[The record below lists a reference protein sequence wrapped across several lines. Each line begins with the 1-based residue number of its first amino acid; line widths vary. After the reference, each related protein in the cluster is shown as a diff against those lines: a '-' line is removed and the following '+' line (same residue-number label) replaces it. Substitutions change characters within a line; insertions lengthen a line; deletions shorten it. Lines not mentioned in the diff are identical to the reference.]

1 MTQLNASAMPSVA
14 VIGSGYWGKNLVRTF
29 FELGALACV
38 CDARREVLNEVASKY
53 RTRVCTECAEVL
65 KDQAVQTVV
74 IAAPAAQHYQ
84 MARQAMLSGK
94 DVYVEKPLA
103 LRASG
108 GAGIGAA
115 GYSARP
121 HSYGRPHPSAA

>member
-1 MTQLNASAMPSVA
+1 MPSVA